1 MALDRSVLSE
11 LSAALK
17 SGEVIDLVREAVR
30 LVCQE
35 LIEGEATAHIS
46 AGLTSARKPGPP
58 SATGTGPGRCLPKGG
73 DIELGIPKL
82 RKGSFFPSILEPR
95 RRIEHSQV
103 QGHAYVPS
111 DTHVSGLPDG
121 FEFRTARAAMVPSSA
136 ANRTLT
142 ALFCH
147 SPARVESPAVDVR
160 LQHGVQEEPRGQPI
174 PSTGAPPGLGRA
186 VTVVVV
192 PLTRFASAAVGRFYA
207 DAILGGVGLCGAV
220 EARRRSLRRCCLIW
234 EQLHQC
240 RRGSPLRALHD
251 R

>member
-160 LQHGVQEEPRGQPI
+160 LQHGVQEGPRGATNPVDGRSSRSRPG
-174 PSTGAPPGLGRA
+174 PSP
-186 VTVVVV
+186 
-192 PLTRFASAAVGRFYA
+192 
-207 DAILGGVGLCGAV
+207 
-220 EARRRSLRRCCLIW
+220 
-234 EQLHQC
+234 
-240 RRGSPLRALHD
+240 
-251 R
+251 